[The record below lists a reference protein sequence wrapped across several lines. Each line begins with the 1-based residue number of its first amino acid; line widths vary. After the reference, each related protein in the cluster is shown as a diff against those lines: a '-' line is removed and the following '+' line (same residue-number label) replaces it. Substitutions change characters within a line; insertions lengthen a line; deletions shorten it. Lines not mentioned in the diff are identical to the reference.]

1 MAEEGERVD
10 ILVVVI
16 VVVVIVVVMTVI
28 VVVIM
33 MIIVVVVVVMIVIVV
48 VIVIMVMIIIVVDFE
63 GDEAAVALECHVE
76 RLVGRANC
84 GCIVSR
90 SRRLDSFR
98 LVELHVTTGF
108 VKNCFIHVLVVMVII
123 VVVVIM
129 VIIVVMIVIVVVVVV
144 IMMIIVVVVIVVVVV
159 MLVVMVIIVVVV
171 IVVVII
177 MPTRTFDEQAY
188 GCGLDIGLD
197 FRLFVWFFVITET
210 ASQRACCEQSSGP

>member
-63 GDEAAVALECHVE
+63 CDEAAVALECHVE

-129 VIIVVMIVIVVVVVV
+129 VIIVVMIVIVVV

-159 MLVVMVIIVVVV
+159 MLVVMVIIV
-171 IVVVII
+171 VVVII

-210 ASQRACCEQSSGP
+210 AGQRARCEQSSGPCKDSAS